1 MATKV
6 EAEVGGT
13 IWKLVAT
20 PGERIEADTPI
31 LLVESMKMEIP
42 VVAPR
47 DGVLLS
53 ILVAEGDLVAE
64 GQIVAELE

>member
-1 MATKV
+1 MTKI

-20 PGERIEADTPI
+20 PGDKIEADAPI

-47 DGVLLS
+47 DGVLAR